1 MALYSKLKK
10 GIKVK
15 NVQGLIGS
23 RKDQIIATTEL
34 KSGAFHSSGHS
45 YSIFSFLPL
54 AQMHKCRKC
63 HS

>member
-10 GIKVK
+10 RIKVK
-15 NVQGLIGS
+15 NVQGLTGS

-45 YSIFSFLPL
+45 TVFSPFYL
-54 AQMHKCRKC
+54 
-63 HS
+63 